1 MTAPDRLVAERIGGL
16 AAVQA
21 FCRRQPIRRLALFG
35 SVLRDDFRPDS
46 DVDVLVEYEPDASV
60 TFFDMVRQEDE
71 LSRIIG
77 QPVDLRTPQEISRHF
92 RKKVL
97 REAWVI
103 YERAG

>member
-1 MTAPDRLVAERIGGL
+1 MTAPERLVEERIGGL

-46 DVDVLVEYEPDASV
+46 DVDVLVEFEPDARIGWEFVS
-60 TFFDMVRQEDE
+60 MQDE
-71 LSRIIG
+71 LSHIIRRD
-77 QPVDLRTPQEISRHF
+77 VDLHTPASLSRHF